1 MKTMNDEKKNSQNKV
16 SKHCAICILF
26 LLKIFSLSNFITLMR
41 PLDPD
46 LDNFGAAQEPTKSSL
61 LANG

>member
-1 MKTMNDEKKNSQNKV
+1 MYIIS
-16 SKHCAICILF
+16 F
-26 LLKIFSLSNFITLMR
+26 KIFSLSNFITLMR

-61 LANG
+61 LANGYTND